1 MTIDNLLS
9 WIDSEITKAQQDRDK
24 SPKEGNDYLSRF
36 ARVRLLKFAKGVVME
51 FVKKFSQ

>member
-9 WIDSEITKAQQDRDK
+9 WIDSEITIAQQDRDK

-51 FVKKFSQ
+51 FVKKFSP